1 MVVLLVALGG
11 LGLRVLGESNKR
23 LATLETLESKL
34 PDYTRLD
41 TQNTQIQT
49 LALVLG
55 PDANTFS
62 PNDVNQT
69 DAQLEKELAG
79 FRTPTDVLGPTFAA
93 DSAERASLVKIDSDY
108 QKLMST
114 LDRAMSLRRAGK
126 LSDSQTLVNSEASP
140 LAQSLNEAIV
150 SLENANSTRVTAL
163 QHANKA
169 AFADSRRFFFIAV
182 LVAIAL
188 ALGLGLAISASV
200 IGPVRRMDAR
210 LASLAEGDFS
220 QRVDVPNRDELGT
233 LAANLNRMNDE
244 LGGLYFRLEAASRHK
259 SDFLANMSH
268 ELRTPLNAIIGF
280 SEVLLDQMFG
290 PVNAK
295 QADYLG
301 DILGSG
307 RHLLSLINDILDLS
321 KIEAGKMEL
330 EITTFALTGLLE
342 DGLTMV
348 RERAALHG
356 IALSL
361 DVGPGLELIR
371 ADERRVKQVVFNLLS
386 NAVKFTPDGGSV
398 AVRARRVDDDVEVAV
413 ADTGIGI
420 VPAEQAR
427 IFDEFHQIGQHE
439 GTGLGLALVRNLVEH
454 HGGSIR
460 VESEPGAGSTFTF
473 TLPLRADETSAIAE
487 TPVAFGGDLA
497 PAERAPHE
505 LRPIVFLIE
514 DDPRSV
520 ELLTLYLDGDGFE
533 VVAFDDA
540 LTAMT
545 AARARRPAAIVC
557 DIMLPQLS
565 GWDFLVLA
573 KGDRATADIPI
584 VIVSMVDD
592 RGKGL
597 ALGADDYLVKPV
609 SRDDLLATLRRVIA
623 PDAGDGTCKVLAID
637 DDPMVIELLQAVLTG
652 EGFTVVG
659 ALSGAD
665 GVRAAK
671 EEQPGLIICDLLMPG
686 VDGFE
691 VVERLHADPTTA
703 HIPIVVLTA
712 KDIAP
717 DERRQLA
724 TQVAHLAAKASF
736 SRTEFVE
743 LVQRFCHREM
753 A

>member
-1 MVVLLVALGG
+1 
-11 LGLRVLGESNKR
+11 
-23 LATLETLESKL
+23 
-34 PDYTRLD
+34 
-41 TQNTQIQT
+41 
-49 LALVLG
+49 
-55 PDANTFS
+55 
-62 PNDVNQT
+62 
-69 DAQLEKELAG
+69 
-79 FRTPTDVLGPTFAA
+79 
-93 DSAERASLVKIDSDY
+93 
-108 QKLMST
+108 
-114 LDRAMSLRRAGK
+114 
-126 LSDSQTLVNSEASP
+126 
-140 LAQSLNEAIV
+140 
-150 SLENANSTRVTAL
+150 
-163 QHANKA
+163 
-169 AFADSRRFFFIAV
+169 
-182 LVAIAL
+182 
-188 ALGLGLAISASV
+188 
-200 IGPVRRMDAR
+200 
-210 LASLAEGDFS
+210 
-220 QRVDVPNRDELGT
+220 
-233 LAANLNRMNDE
+233 
-244 LGGLYFRLEAASRHK
+244 
-259 SDFLANMSH
+259 
-268 ELRTPLNAIIGF
+268 
-280 SEVLLDQMFG
+280 MFG

-295 QADYLG
+295 QADYLA

-361 DVGPGLELIR
+361 DVGPGLDLMQ

-386 NAVKFTPDGGSV
+386 NAVKFTPDGGTV
-398 AVRARRVDDDVEVAV
+398 AVRAQRVGDDVEVAV

-420 VPAEQAR
+420 APVDQAR
-427 IFDEFHQIGQHE
+427 IFDEFQQIGQHE

-454 HGGSIR
+454 HGGTIR
-460 VESEPGAGSTFTF
+460 VESEPGSGSTFTF
-473 TLPLRADETSAIAE
+473 TMPLRTAEPSAIEEAPIA
-487 TPVAFGGDLA
+487 PVRGAGQ
-497 PAERAPHE
+497 AERESHDV
-505 LRPIVFLIE
+505 RPTVFLIE

-520 ELLTLYLDGDGFE
+520 ELLTLYLEGDGFD
-533 VVAFDDA
+533 VVAFEDA
-540 LTAMT
+540 LAAMT
-545 AARARRPAAIVC
+545 AARVRRPAAIVC
-557 DIMLPQLS
+557 DIMLPHLS
-565 GWDFLVLA
+565 GWDFLVLV
-573 KGDRATADIPI
+573 KGDRVLADIPI

-609 SRDDLLATLRRVIA
+609 SREDLLTALRRIVVH
-623 PDAGDGTCKVLAID
+623 DAGDGACKVLAID
-637 DDPMVIELLQAVLTG
+637 DDPMVIELLQAVLAG

-665 GVRAAK
+665 GVRAAQ

-724 TQVAHLAAKASF
+724 AQVAHLAAKASF

-743 LVQRFCHREM
+743 LVHRFCHREVV
-753 A
+753 